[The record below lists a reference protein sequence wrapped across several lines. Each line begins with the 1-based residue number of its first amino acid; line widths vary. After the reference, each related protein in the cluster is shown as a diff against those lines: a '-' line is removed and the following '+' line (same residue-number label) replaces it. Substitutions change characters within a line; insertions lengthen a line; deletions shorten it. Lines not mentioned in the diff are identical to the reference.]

1 MMPGQI
7 AFTRMPSPP
16 SSDAIAHVSAWMPA
30 FDAAYAAVRAAIS
43 LPPIDEMLTMLPPSP
58 CATRC

>member
-30 FDAAYAAVRAAIS
+30 FDAA
-43 LPPIDEMLTMLPPSP
+43 
-58 CATRC
+58 